1 MATSDSSAEQYRS
14 RVLTGDLPEGFL
26 QLDENRTTS
35 NPTRNVQPQHA
46 MYQPNVPMHVVTR
59 IKVTVAQAKLAKNYG
74 LTRMDPY
81 CRIRIG
87 HHVFET
93 QTDTNGSTNPRWNK
107 TITCPFPRNSVNSIY
122 IEIFDENAFSPDSQ
136 IAWGLIKIKDDL
148 PDGETHDEW
157 YPLSGK
163 QGEDK
168 EGMINVVMSVMEST
182 EPVPAT
188 PVMIFPQS
196 YSIAPQVYYPPVP
209 YAMPQ
214 QIPVSRPPPAA
225 QVRPDDVKNIKDMFP
240 DMDEE
245 VIRSVLVAS
254 GGNVDAA
261 LNHLLS
267 MNEK

>member
-1 MATSDSSAEQYRS
+1 
-14 RVLTGDLPEGFL
+14 
-26 QLDENRTTS
+26 
-35 NPTRNVQPQHA
+35 
-46 MYQPNVPMHVVTR
+46 MYQSNVPMQVVTR

-81 CRIRIG
+81 CRIRVG

-93 QTDTNGSTNPRWNK
+93 PTASNGSINPRWNK
-107 TITCPFPRNSVNSIY
+107 TVTCPFQRNSVNSVY
-122 IEIFDENAFSPDSQ
+122 VEIFDEKAFSPDSQ
-136 IAWGLIKIKDDL
+136 VAWGLIKIKEDL
-148 PDGETHDEW
+148 PAGETYDEW

-168 EGMINVVMSVMEST
+168 EGMINVVMSVTEST

-188 PVMIFPQS
+188 PVMIFPQP
-196 YSIAPQVYYPPVP
+196 YAIAPQMYYPPMP

-214 QIPVSRPPPAA
+214 HRPPPRAA
-225 QVRPDDVKNIKDMFP
+225 PPVQVRPEDVKNIKDMFP

-245 VIRSVLVAS
+245 VIRSVLEAS